1 MPWILNC
8 VQSRLTGQMKPITL
22 FLAFALGI
30 QAGTLPGVIGS
41 WKQVSSAPLP
51 VTADRPLWDELGLQ
65 DSDHAVY
72 QDKTQTLSV
81 DAWRL
86 ADSTDA
92 MGAFDLMRPADAKP
106 APAYNDL
113 TPYAALVSD
122 GALIAV
128 GNYLVAFHGPVPEP
142 NDAANMF
149 RSMPRY
155 EHAGLPSFPDYLPA
169 GELPNSIRYIGGPV
183 ALKRFFPAV
192 SASAA
197 AFHLGTEAAV
207 ADYPGG
213 LRLALFSYSLPAMAR
228 DHAPVF
234 EQIAGSVVKRTGPLV
249 AVIVQPTDQNAA
261 ERLLAQV
268 RYQATVTTGQPPK
281 TKKDNPGNLLL
292 NVALLI
298 LILAGFCLA
307 SGLLFGLLRMVFH
320 RGGASG
326 EGEEILAL
334 HLDGPPRIR

>member
-1 MPWILNC
+1 
-8 VQSRLTGQMKPITL
+8 MKSLVL
-22 FLAFALGI
+22 FFASVLAAS
-30 QAGTLPGVIGS
+30 AGVLPGVIGT
-41 WKQVSSAPLP
+41 WKQVSDAPLP
-51 VTADRPLWDELGLQ
+51 VTSDRALWDELGLQ

-72 QDKTQTLSV
+72 QIKNQTLSV

-86 ADSTDA
+86 ADSTAA
-92 MGAFDLMRPADAKP
+92 MGAFDFVRPPTAKP

-113 TPYAALVSD
+113 TPNAALTAD

-128 GNYLVAFHGPVPEP
+128 GNYLVAFHGAVPEP

-155 EHAGLPSFPDYLPA
+155 EHAGLPSFPDHLPS
-169 GELPNSIRYIGGPV
+169 GEVPNSVRYIGGPV
-183 ALKRFFPAV
+183 ALKQFFPEIP
-192 SASAA
+192 ASVA
-197 AFHLGTEAAV
+197 AFHLGTEASV

-213 LRLALFSYSLPAMAR
+213 LKLGLFSYSLPAMAR
-228 DHAPVF
+228 GQAAAF
-234 EQIAGSVVKRTGPLV
+234 EKIPGAMVKRTGPLV
-249 AVIVQPTDQNAA
+249 AVLVQPLDANAA
-261 ERLLAQV
+261 ERLLSQV

-281 TKKDNPGNLLL
+281 TRKDNPGNLLL

-307 SGLLFGLLRMVFH
+307 SGVLFGLLRMIFR

-334 HLDGPPRIR
+334 HLEGPRQAR